1 MIIDRYTEL
10 ALLGE
15 GGGGGGDEV
24 CAEGKIIL

>member
-15 GGGGGGDEV
+15 GGGGGGEV